1 MQTTKKKRNL
11 TRFLPYYKPYLPTM
25 ALDLLCALLTTI
37 CEIVLPILVRKITN
51 TATTDLAL
59 LTPRLILSVAGI
71 YILLRI
77 IDTAANYYMIRV
89 GHMMGARLETD
100 MRNDLFS
107 HLQELSFSFY
117 SNTKV
122 GQLMSRITRDLF
134 DITEFSHHCPEEVF
148 IALLKFVASFL
159 ILANVNLTLTVIIY
173 AMIPLMAIF
182 VLRMQAVLGKAFT
195 SEKEQIGRINAQVE
209 DSLLGIRVVKSFSNE
224 EIEKEK
230 FREGN
235 HTFLDIKN
243 QAYIYLAQLHCGIRF
258 FDGMMYI
265 LVVTAGAFF
274 MMSGKISVG
283 DFVAYLLYTAT
294 LLATVSRLAEFTET
308 FMQGLTGINR
318 FFEIMDVQPEITD
331 SPDAESIGEVTGDIV
346 FDHVTFRYE
355 DSGSDVLSGID
366 LHVCPG
372 ENVALIGPSGGGKT
386 TLSNLIPR
394 FYDVTAGRILLDG
407 KDIRKV
413 TLKSLRANIGVVQ
426 QEVYLFSGSVY
437 ENILYGKPDAS
448 REEVVEAAKL
458 AGADDF
464 INALPDGYDTYVGER
479 GVKLSGGQ
487 KQRISIARV
496 FLKNPPVLILDEA
509 TSALDNESEHVVQQ
523 SLERLS
529 KGRTVFTI
537 AHRLS
542 TIRSAKIILVLTKDG
557 IVEQGSHDE
566 LMAEEGVYYNLQK
579 ISGYIQ

>member
-1 MQTTKKKRNL
+1 MQTKTKNNL
-11 TRFLPYYKPYLPTM
+11 IRFLPYYKPYLRTV
-25 ALDLLCALLTTI
+25 AADLFCALMTTV
-37 CEIVLPILVRKITN
+37 CDIVLPLLVRKITD
-51 TATTDLAL
+51 TASEDLSL

-71 YILLRI
+71 YIFLRV
-77 IDTAANYYMIRV
+77 IDTAANYYMIHV

-117 SNTKV
+117 SNAKV

-134 DITEFSHHCPEEVF
+134 DITEFSHHFPEEAFV
-148 IALLKFVASFL
+148 ALLKFVASFL
-159 ILANVNLTLTVIIY
+159 ILARVNLTLTVVIY

-182 VLRMQAVLGKAFT
+182 VLRMQAVLGEAFR
-195 SEKEQIGRINAQVE
+195 SEKEQIGQINAQVE

-224 EIEKEK
+224 EIEKKK
-230 FREGN
+230 FHEGN
-235 HTFLDIKN
+235 RVFMNIKR
-243 QAYIYLAQLHCGIRF
+243 QAYLFLAQLHCGIRLF
-258 FDGMMYI
+258 EGLMYI
-265 LVVTAGAFF
+265 LVVALGAFF
-274 MMSGKISVG
+274 MMRGEITTG
-283 DFVAYLLYTAT
+283 DFIAYLLYAMT
-294 LLATVSRLAEFTET
+294 LLVTVSRLSEFTEV
-308 FMQGLTGINR
+308 FMQGMSGIRR
-318 FFEIMDVQPEITD
+318 FFEIMDVPPEITD
-331 SPDAESIGEVTGDIV
+331 SPDAEPIGEVTGDIV

-355 DSGSDVLSGID
+355 DGGADVLSGID
-366 LHVCPG
+366 LHVLPG
-372 ENVALIGPSGGGKT
+372 ENVALVGPSGGGKT

-394 FYDVTAGRILLDG
+394 FYDVTGGRILLDG
-407 KDIRKV
+407 KDIRKI

-437 ENILYGKPDAS
+437 ENILYGRPGAT
-448 REEVVEAAKL
+448 RGEVVEAAKL
-458 AGADDF
+458 AGADEF
-464 INALPDGYDTYVGER
+464 ISALPEGYDTYVGER

-487 KQRISIARV
+487 KQRVSIARV

-509 TSALDNESEHVVQQ
+509 TSALDNESEHMVQQ

-542 TIRSAKIILVLTKDG
+542 TIRSAKIILVLTRDG
-557 IVEQGSHDE
+557 IAEQGTHEE

-579 ISGYIQ
+579 ISGYIR

>member
-1 MQTTKKKRNL
+1 MQTKTKNNL
-11 TRFLPYYKPYLPTM
+11 IRFLPYYKPYLPTV
-25 ALDLLCALLTTI
+25 AADLFCALMTTVCDI
-37 CEIVLPILVRKITN
+37 ALPLLVRKITD
-51 TATTDLAL
+51 TASVDLAM
-59 LTPRLILSVAGI
+59 LTPRLILGVAGL
-71 YILLRI
+71 YIFLRI
-77 IDTAANYYMIRV
+77 VDTAANYYMIRV
-89 GHMMGARLETD
+89 GHMMGAKLETD

-134 DITEFSHHCPEEVF
+134 DITEFSHHFPEEAF
-148 IALLKFVASFL
+148 IALIKFVVSFL
-159 ILANVNLTLTVIIY
+159 ILARANLTLTIIIY
-173 AMIPLMAIF
+173 AMIPLMAVF
-182 VLRMQAVLGKAFT
+182 VLRMQAVLGEAFR

-224 EIEKEK
+224 EIEKQK

-235 HTFLDIKN
+235 HIFMKIKR
-243 QAYIYLAQLHCGIRF
+243 QAYIFLAQLHCGVRLF
-258 FDGMMYI
+258 EGLMYI
-265 LVVTAGAFF
+265 LVVAAGAFF
-274 MMSGKISVG
+274 MMQGEITTG
-283 DFVAYLLYTAT
+283 DFVAYLLYAMT
-294 LLATVSRLAEFTET
+294 LLITVSRLAEFTEV
-308 FMQGLTGINR
+308 FMQGMSGIRR
-318 FFEIMDVQPEITD
+318 FFEIMDVPPEITD
-331 SPDAESIGEVTGDIV
+331 SPDAEPIGEVTGDLV

-355 DSGSDVLSGID
+355 DGGSDVLSGID
-366 LHVCPG
+366 LHVLPG
-372 ENVALIGPSGGGKT
+372 ENVALVGPSGGGKT

-394 FYDVTAGRILLDG
+394 FYDVTGGRILLDG
-407 KDIRKV
+407 RDIRKI

-437 ENILYGKPDAS
+437 ENILYGRPGAT
-448 REEVVEAAKL
+448 RGEVVEAAKL
-458 AGADDF
+458 AGADEF
-464 INALPDGYDTYVGER
+464 ISALPEGYDTYVGER

-487 KQRISIARV
+487 KQRVSIARV

-509 TSALDNESEHVVQQ
+509 TSALDNESEHLIQQ

-557 IVEQGSHDE
+557 IVEQGAHEE

-579 ISGYIQ
+579 ISGYIG